1 MYTRK
6 DIYLQTYRTMKKFW
20 NLMLVAFIALGAA
33 ACEDFVNPFDKGED
47 SKQERFTFIAEIDT
61 TRADVVAN
69 GEEWQAVWTGDDK
82 LSVVADGKSY
92 IFANSANDL
101 TRFTSTDK
109 GVSTLADAKS
119 VVISTYHEN
128 ANVVDSDA
136 GKRGLALGNV
146 YEGFPADNKVSLS
159 LQSAFFRYS
168 ANTEVKLE
176 ASAMIFS
183 GVNDS
188 KNTQVDITLPAGED
202 VWVPFAVVTEEI
214 SLTAFIGAEPVMTT
228 DNFAVAAGYI
238 YNLGKFEAA
247 EPEKPEEPVYKL
259 YIHAIN
265 TSWSPLQLY
274 AWDADGAEMVSSWP
288 GAATDVIENVNGYD
302 YYVWTMPSTSNN
314 KEFSIILNNGQEQTA
329 DFAVGTLNKDY
340 YILFNKNNMSII
352 EDLEN
357 PEPAMT
363 WALAGSFNEWG
374 NTEMTA
380 TEVTNLFVIKGL
392 ELATGTE
399 VKVKDATSW
408 DTNFGGGIT
417 NLEPNKWMTVY
428 SNGANIVIAKS
439 GIYDVYFQYDTTP
452 KLYLVEAEGDYTA
465 ATEQASNGTL
475 VPDEPENPGQDP
487 ENPGQEPE
495 NPGEDFVSEASAW
508 ALLGDFSSWGDQA
521 MYTTPNANVV
531 VLEGVTLEAGKGFLV
546 RKPST
551 DWNDKYGAG
560 DVNYIKANHYI
571 VTAQN
576 GADMSVETTGVYD
589 VYFNHS
595 NHNLYVV
602 EAGADYTTAAHQTVN
617 GQEPEQEEPEV
628 TDKVVYL
635 KPSNNW
641 KESNARFAAY
651 FWNNSGNV
659 WVSMTDCGDGTYEA
673 HLPEGYDYGCNIIF
687 CRMNPGTSANNWN
700 NKWNQTADLKTP
712 PDGKNMYTVAE
723 GTWDNG
729 GGNWSVK

>member
-33 ACEDFVNPFDKGED
+33 ACEDFVNPFDKGDD
-47 SKQERFTFIAEIDT
+47 SKQELFTFIAEIDA

-168 ANTEVKLE
+168 SNTEVKLE

-202 VWVPFAVVTEEI
+202 VWVPFAVAAEEI
-214 SLTAFIGAEPVMTT
+214 SLTAFIGAEPVATIET
-228 DNFAVAAGYI
+228 LAIARGGI
-238 YNLGKFEAA
+238 YDLGTFEGT
-247 EPEKPEEPVYKL
+247 EPEKPEEPTFKVYV
-259 YIHAIN
+259 HTFN
-265 TSWSPLQLY
+265 NSWSPLYLY
-274 AWDADGAEMVSSWP
+274 GWDADAAELTSAWP
-288 GAATDVIENVNGYD
+288 GTTTDVVETINGYD

-314 KEFSIILNNGQEQTA
+314 KEFSIILNNGTEQTD
-329 DFAVGTLNKDY
+329 DFTVGTLNKDY
-340 YILFNKNNMSII
+340 YILLNKTTLSII

-357 PEPAMT
+357 PEPAVT
-363 WALAGSFNEWG
+363 WALAGDFNSWG
-374 NTEMTA
+374 DTLMTG
-380 TEVTNLFVIKGL
+380 TDVTNLFVAKGV
-392 ELATGTE
+392 ELTTGTS
-399 VKVKDATSW
+399 VKVKDSTTW
-408 DTNFGGGIT
+408 DVNFGGGIN
-417 NLEPNKWMTVY
+417 NLEPNKWMTLY
-428 SNGANIVIAKS
+428 ATGANIAIAKS
-439 GIYDVYFQYDTTP
+439 GVYDVYFQFASEP
-452 KLYLVEAEGDYTA
+452 KLYLVEADGDYTA
-465 ATEQASNGTL
+465 ATEQTENGTL
-475 VPDEPENPGQDP
+475 VPDEPENPGENPDQP
-487 ENPGQEPE
+487 ENPGDE
-495 NPGEDFVSEASAW
+495 FVSEASEW
-508 ALLGDFSSWGDQA
+508 ALLGTFSDWKDST
-521 MYTTPNANVV
+521 MYTTEDANVV
-531 VLEGVTLEAGKGFLV
+531 VLKDVALNVGEGFLV

-551 DWNDKYGAG
+551 DWADKYGAG
-560 DVNYIKANHYI
+560 EVNYIKTNHYI
-571 VTAQN
+571 VAAQN
-576 GADMSVETTGVYD
+576 GVDMSVETSGVYD
-589 VYFNHS
+589 VYFNYS
-595 NHNLYVV
+595 NHNLYIV
-602 EAGADYTTAAHQTVN
+602 EAGADYTTAAMQTVS
-617 GQEPEQEEPEV
+617 GEEPKQEEPEV

-635 KPSNNW
+635 KPNSNW
-641 KESNARFAAY
+641 TQSNARFAIY
-651 FWNNSGNV
+651 VWGGTTGEK

-673 HLPEGYDYGCNIIF
+673 FLPEGYDYGCNIIF
-687 CRMNPGTSANNWN
+687 TRMNPSTTANNWN

-712 PDGKNMYTVAE
+712 TDGKNMYTVTE

-729 GGNWSVK
+729 GGTWSVK